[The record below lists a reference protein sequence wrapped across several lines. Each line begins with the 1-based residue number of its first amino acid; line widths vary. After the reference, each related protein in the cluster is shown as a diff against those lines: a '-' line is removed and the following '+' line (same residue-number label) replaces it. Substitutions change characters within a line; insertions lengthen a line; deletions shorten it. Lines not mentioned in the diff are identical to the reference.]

1 MNPIPLVI
9 AEMRRNLIGCAAV
22 VMLLAIA
29 VGLAVAIG
37 AQERALRTAS
47 ARAADR
53 FDLIVGAAGSP
64 TQLVLTTVYLQP
76 AALELVSTE
85 TLLRL
90 QGEDGASAVVPVAV
104 TDSYRGYPLV
114 GTTAAFATHDGR
126 LGPFEGRVFERA
138 GEALIGAAVELP
150 VGARF
155 RPAHGSPAENVLETH
170 DHDAEV
176 AIVGRL
182 VSTGTP
188 WDRAIIVP
196 IEMVWAMHAGVA
208 AAGSPTESPGRRDD
222 ALGPPW
228 SPASAKPVS
237 AVVVKPRSVADAYR
251 LRQQYRA
258 RETVAL
264 FPAEAL
270 NPLYVLLG
278 NVSNLLRSMA
288 FAFDTLLMAAV
299 LLVVAA
305 MLAARRESIGVLRA
319 LGAPPA
325 FVFLTIWIHG
335 AALVA
340 GGALGGLAF
349 GALLI
354 RVLSGAAGQ
363 HVGLTIEASLG
374 APEILLAAGMLAV
387 GSVLAALPSLLT
399 LRTPV
404 RQLLQR
410 A

>member
-1 MNPIPLVI
+1 MNPLPLVF
-9 AEMRRNLIGCAAV
+9 AEIRRNVAGCGAV
-22 VMLLAIA
+22 VVLLAIA
-29 VGLAVAIG
+29 VGLAAAIG
-37 AQERALRTAS
+37 AQERALRTTS

-53 FDLIVGAAGSP
+53 FDLIVGAPGSP

-76 AALELVSTE
+76 AALELVTAD

-90 QGEDGASAVVPVAV
+90 QGEAGASAVVPVAV

-114 GTTAAFATHDGR
+114 GTTAAFATHDGK
-126 LGPFEGRVFERA
+126 LGPFEGRVFERS
-138 GEALIGAAVELP
+138 GEALIGAAVDLP

-155 RPAHGSPAENVLETH
+155 RPAHGSPAENALETH
-170 DHDAEV
+170 DHDAQV

-196 IEMVWAMHAGVA
+196 IETVWTMHAPVA
-208 AAGSPTESPGRRDD
+208 SSGSPRERSGRLDD

-228 SPASAKPVS
+228 SPASARPVS
-237 AVVVKPRSVADAYR
+237 AIVVKPHTVADAYR
-251 LRQQYRA
+251 LRQQYRG
-258 RETVAL
+258 RETIAL

-270 NPLYVLLG
+270 NPLYALLG
-278 NVSNLLRSMA
+278 NVSDLLRWMA
-288 FAFDTLLMAAV
+288 FAFDALLMAAV
-299 LLVVAA
+299 LLVIVAV
-305 MLAARRESIGVLRA
+305 LAARRESIGVLRA
-319 LGAPPA
+319 LGAPPT
-325 FVFLTIWIHG
+325 FVFMTIWIHG
-335 AALVA
+335 ALLVA

-349 GALLI
+349 GAVLV
-354 RVLSGAAGQ
+354 RALSGAAGQ
-363 HVGLTIEASLG
+363 RLGLTIQASIG
-374 APEILLAAGMLAV
+374 VPEVLMATGMLAI